1 MQVNECRQYTI
12 FISHAAAFRNAS
24 DAWLS
29 QKTWFMVAISVN
41 HSLIVLLFQISYC
54 FGGAKE
60 K

>member
-29 QKTWFMVAISVN
+29 QKMWFMVVISVN
-41 HSLIVLLFQISYC
+41 HSLIVFQISYC